1 MRIKFSADENLL
13 VIDGVNYMFREGTIN
28 CSRCALDGKIPQI
41 CPGVFTECGVTQHC
55 VSSTR
60 ADFRYGHWVK
70 ARVRRNKS
78 TGGTP

>member
-13 VIDGVNYMFREGTIN
+13 VIDGVNYMFREGVIN
-28 CSRCALDGKIPQI
+28 CSRCALDGRI
-41 CPGVFTECGVTQHC
+41 CPDVFTECGATQHC

-60 ADFRYGHWVK
+60 ADRRYGRWVK
-70 ARVRRNKS
+70 ARVGRNKS